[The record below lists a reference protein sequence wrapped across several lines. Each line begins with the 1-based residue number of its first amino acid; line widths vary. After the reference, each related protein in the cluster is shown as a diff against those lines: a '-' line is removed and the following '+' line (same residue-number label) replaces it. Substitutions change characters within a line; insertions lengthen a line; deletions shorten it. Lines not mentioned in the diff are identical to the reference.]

1 MKKKLAG
8 GCLRV
13 FYGHENVVSRNKPY
27 LLVYRLI
34 ECLFRVKW

>member
-8 GCLRV
+8 GCLRF
-13 FYGHENVVSRNKPY
+13 FYGHENVISRNKPY
-27 LLVYRLI
+27 LYI